1 MSLFVC
7 DATARLV
14 PSVRSLDMPVFV
26 HAVVLL
32 VYNVSGALDS
42 FGYALHCV
50 ASPLLIVLF
59 VTLMMT

>member
-1 MSLFVC
+1 M
-7 DATARLV
+7 